1 VVTRGTGIA
10 AGQGLGRAIAGKTG
24 TGQDFQDTW
33 FAGFTPDLV
42 TVVWIGFDTPTSL
55 GNNETGAA
63 NAAPVWHDFMASAL
77 KGRPKLAF
85 PPPPGVR
92 MASWDSGY
100 GTVTDAFKP
109 DQVPGASGPMGGGPA
124 TADAADAP
132 ADAAAPPH
140 AAGVDSDLGGLY

>member
-1 VVTRGTGIA
+1 
-10 AGQGLGRAIAGKTG
+10 
-24 TGQDFQDTW
+24 
-33 FAGFTPDLV
+33 
-42 TVVWIGFDTPTSL
+42 
-55 GNNETGAA
+55 
-63 NAAPVWHDFMASAL
+63 
-77 KGRPKLAF
+77 
-85 PPPPGVR
+85 